1 MKHSVILLVLACTLA
16 LFCISAAGVA
26 PGTSDHIVNALARAL
41 SPSACNNMRPADY
54 MTLPEQVHRLERH
67 VKTASAQLTCH

>member
-16 LFCISAAGVA
+16 LFCISAAGA
-26 PGTSDHIVNALARAL
+26 ALGTSDHIVNALARAL